1 MLATGRSLRTL
12 FLVLAICLVGTT
24 RGYSQSPASFN
35 ASKSPSHRASSG
47 AWLAKCGEVSING
60 FAGGRFSEGSGW
72 PVVGNAAPG
81 DFDAPSPPEAFCVE
95 SALRDKPRASADYP
109 CPDRVVGAPGGPNG
123 LRDPACNDSADP
135 VLAELSLLGK
145 AGAKL
150 ARAREEV
157 LEILRSENACT
168 EWFLS
173 KDAKPA
179 DTFQS
184 LDFLL
189 DRRGPTEVFE
199 SNAASPM
206 VISRQPYVAR
216 ATQDGGAHT
225 AITINAYGAFYR
237 AQGNA
242 VKVIPEGGPVHVDGT
257 RMLTVGAYRGDT
269 LPAQMVTLLHEFGH
283 IIDLLPEDADN
294 LDGKSVRNTD
304 EVLRHCRAAVEA
316 RSQLAN
322 SKTAKR

>member
-1 MLATGRSLRTL
+1 MLATARSLRTL
-12 FLVLAICLVGTT
+12 FLVVAIYLMGTT
-24 RGYSQSPASFN
+24 SSYSQSPAFSN
-35 ASKSPSHRASSG
+35 ASKSPSHRTSSG
-47 AWLAKCGEVSING
+47 AWLAKCEAVSLNG
-60 FAGGRFSEGSGW
+60 FAG
-72 PVVGNAAPG
+72 
-81 DFDAPSPPEAFCVE
+81 APSPPEAFCVE
-95 SALRDKPRASADYP
+95 SAPRDTPRASADKP
-109 CPDRVVGAPGGPNG
+109 CPERIVGAPGVPNG
-123 LRDPACNDSADP
+123 PRSPACNDSGDP

-145 AGAKL
+145 AGVKL

-173 KDAKPA
+173 KDTKPA

-184 LDFLL
+184 VNFFLDQ
-189 DRRGPTEVFE
+189 RGPTDVFE
-199 SNAASPM
+199 SRAAASL

-237 AQGNA
+237 PQGNA

-257 RMLTVGAYRGDT
+257 RLLTVGAYRGDT

-283 IIDLLPEDADN
+283 IIDLLPVDADN

-304 EVLRHCRAAVEA
+304 EVLRHCRGEVEA
-316 RSQLAN
+316 RSQLA
-322 SKTAKR
+322 KPTTAKR